1 MIVMSTATAILYK
14 ISDRWN
20 LLTHCKL
27 MHYGCDMTLNCN
39 VQYLDGETPGAST
52 SYKVRTLHHFH
63 AAAVLYNFTTYLF
76 PK

>member
-1 MIVMSTATAILYK
+1 
-14 ISDRWN
+14 
-20 LLTHCKL
+20 

-52 SYKVRTLHHFH
+52 SYKVKTLHHFH